1 MGASV
6 AMRFAIDH
14 PGRTL
19 GLVLMGAFPALRDN
33 RGIRELWDSTVS
45 TMRDPVR
52 DDFVRDFQTST
63 LAGPVAPALLE
74 SVVGE
79 SLKVPARVWRATF
92 EDFVESDFAHE
103 IGRISAPTLAAW
115 GDRDSFVSVGERK
128 AVGAAIPRSRVVV
141 YRGAGHGFHWENP
154 ALFSA
159 HLIAFAR
166 EILFRAGR
174 PAFAERWRA
183 TA

>member
-1 MGASV
+1 M
-6 AMRFAIDH
+6 H
-14 PGRTL
+14 
-19 GLVLMGAFPALRDN
+19 
-33 RGIRELWDSTVS
+33 
-45 TMRDPVR
+45 DPVSGE
-52 DDFVRDFQTST
+52 FVRDFQTST
-63 LAGPVAPALLE
+63 LAGPVAPALFE

-92 EDFVESDFAHE
+92 ADFVESDFAHDL
-103 IGRISAPTLAAW
+103 GRISAPTLAAW
-115 GDRDSFVSVGERK
+115 GDRDSLVSPRERK
-128 AVGAAIPRSRVVV
+128 AIAAAIPHSRVVV

-166 EILFRAGR
+166 EILIHIGR
-174 PAFAERWRA
+174 PRSGEGWRA